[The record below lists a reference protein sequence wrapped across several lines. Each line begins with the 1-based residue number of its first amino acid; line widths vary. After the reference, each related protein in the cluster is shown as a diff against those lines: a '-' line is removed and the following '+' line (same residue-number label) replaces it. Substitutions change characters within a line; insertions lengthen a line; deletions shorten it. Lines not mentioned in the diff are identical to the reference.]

1 MKLVK
6 NASGKKTIKIS
17 RKEWTDLGK
26 KAGWLSKEAIKGFV
40 EPSSFSSFYAP
51 DDDEGPEC
59 PECGGEMNRGSYC
72 GRFRGVEIYNWD
84 CADENCD
91 GEINNER

>member
-6 NASGKKTIKIS
+6 QASGKKTIKMS

-26 KAGWLSKEAIKGFV
+26 KAGWISKKAQSAYDRWLE
-40 EPSSFSSFYAP
+40 P
-51 DDDEGPEC
+51 DDDEEAPDC